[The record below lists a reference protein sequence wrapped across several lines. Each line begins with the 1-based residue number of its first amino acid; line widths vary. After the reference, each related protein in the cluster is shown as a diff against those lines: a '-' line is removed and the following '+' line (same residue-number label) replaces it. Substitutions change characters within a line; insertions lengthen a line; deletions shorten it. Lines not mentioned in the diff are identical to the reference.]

1 MIVDP
6 LVTVFIGVVAAAFL
20 IQSLALVGIH
30 RTMRSISARVDA
42 LTGDIHD
49 KLSTVSTNVADL
61 VSTIRPTVEQIHQ
74 MQQNFTATSEIIH
87 RRVEDLDVLAQDF
100 TDIARQQLV
109 RIQDV
114 AETTS
119 KKIEE
124 TAEFLQQGLLTPVNE
139 IAAILR
145 GLRAGFGF
153 LFRGKGLSPQRP
165 HQDEEMFI

>member
-1 MIVDP
+1 MEA
-6 LVTVFIGVVAAAFL
+6 LVTVFIGIVAAAL
-20 IQSLALVGIH
+20 VVQSLAFLGIQ
-30 RTMRSISARVDA
+30 RAIRNISVRVDG
-42 LTGDIHD
+42 LSEDIQN
-49 KLSTVSTNVADL
+49 KLGTVSTNVTEL
-61 VSTIRPTVEQIHQ
+61 LTTIRPTVEKMHQ
-74 MQQNFTATSEIIH
+74 MQQNLTATSEIIH
-87 RRVEDLDVLAQDF
+87 RRVEDFDILAQDF

-124 TAEFLQQGLLTPVNE
+124 TAEFLQQGVLTPVNE

-145 GLRAGFGF
+145 GVRAAMSF
-153 LFRGKGLSPQRP
+153 LFRGRGFSPHQS